1 MSTPGQVLVV
11 GSVNLDATLSMA
23 RIPAAGETV
32 SGAKL
37 SHQQGG
43 VGANQAVAAARSG
56 APTELVAALGTD
68 AAAETLLGALRDSGV
83 GVERCHR
90 LDDVPSGQASIWVDE
105 SGENRIVV
113 AGGAN
118 ERLDAAAVK
127 SKLEGL
133 SPAVVLCQLET
144 PVEAAAAALAWAR
157 ENGALGMMN
166 ASPALPVA
174 KLPRGASVIVVNEGE
189 ARSIAASA
197 GGGGSAG
204 GADRGAERSG
214 ETDDAASPGADAE
227 MQAALDAAAIAT
239 ALDAE
244 TVVITRGGDGA
255 LAHHRGQTVTRDS
268 PKVEPVDTTGAGD
281 AFTGALAA
289 RLAAGDS
296 PADALA
302 FACAVGALATTGIGA
317 TAAVP
322 TAAETEAFLR
332 DGALS

>member
-1 MSTPGQVLVV
+1 MPTPGQVLVV

-23 RIPAAGETV
+23 RIPTAGETV
-32 SGAKL
+32 TGATL

-56 APTELVAALGTD
+56 ARTELVGALGTD
-68 AAAETLLGALRDSGV
+68 AAAETLLGALRESGV

-90 LDDVPSGQASIWVDE
+90 LDGVPSGQASIWVDE

-118 ERLDAAAVK
+118 ERLDADAVRAQ
-127 SKLEGL
+127 LDGL

-157 ENGALGMMN
+157 ENGALGMLN
-166 ASPALPVA
+166 ASPAMDAGALPHGTA
-174 KLPRGASVIVVNEGE
+174 VIVVNEGE
-189 ARSIAASA
+189 ARHIAGSIPAQPAATT
-197 GGGGSAG
+197 
-204 GADRGAERSG
+204 DG
-214 ETDDAASPGADAE
+214 EAQAAADAG
-227 MQAALDAAAIAT
+227 AIAGV
-239 ALDAE
+239 LDAE

-255 LAHHRGQTVTRDS
+255 LAHHRGVTITRNS
-268 PKVEPVDTTGAGD
+268 PKVDPIDTTGAGD

-289 RLAAGDS
+289 RLAAGDDL
-296 PADALA
+296 ADALT
-302 FACAVGALATTGIGA
+302 FACAVGALATTGVGA

-322 TAAETEAFLR
+322 TAAETGAFLR
-332 DGALS
+332 SGTVS

>member
-32 SGAKL
+32 TGATL

-56 APTELVAALGTD
+56 ALTELVAALGTD
-68 AAAETLLGALRDSGV
+68 AAAETLLGALRESGV

-118 ERLDAAAVK
+118 ERLDAAAVRAQ
-127 SKLEGL
+127 LDGL

-157 ENGALGMMN
+157 DNGALGMLN
-166 ASPALPVA
+166 ASPAMDA
-174 KLPRGASVIVVNEGE
+174 GALPRGAAVIVVNEGE
-189 ARSIAASA
+189 ARHIAGSIPAQPAATTT
-197 GGGGSAG
+197 
-204 GADRGAERSG
+204 DG
-214 ETDDAASPGADAE
+214 EAQAAADA
-227 MQAALDAAAIAT
+227 DAIAG

-255 LAHHRGQTVTRDS
+255 LAHHRGRTVTCNS
-268 PKVEPVDTTGAGD
+268 PKVDPLDTTGAGD
-281 AFTGALAA
+281 AFAGALAA
-289 RLAAGDS
+289 RLAAGDEL
-296 PADALA
+296 ADALT
-302 FACAVGALATTGIGA
+302 FACAVGALATTGVGA

-332 DGALS
+332 SGAVS

>member
-32 SGAKL
+32 GGATL
-37 SHQQGG
+37 THQQGG

-68 AAAETLLGALRDSGV
+68 AAAETLLAALRAAGV

-90 LDDVPSGQASIWVDE
+90 LADVPSGQASIWVDQT
-105 SGENRIVV
+105 GENRIVV

-118 ERLDAAAVK
+118 ERLDAAAVR
-127 SKLEGL
+127 SRLEGV

-157 ENGALGMMN
+157 ENGALGMLN

-174 KLPRGASVIVVNEGE
+174 ELPRGAAVIVVNEGE

-197 GGGGSAG
+197 GDGSASPA
-204 GADRGAERSG
+204 ADG
-214 ETDDAASPGADAE
+214 EI
-227 MQAALDAAAIAT
+227 QAALDAAAIAG
-239 ALDAE
+239 ALDADS
-244 TVVITRGGDGA
+244 VVITRGGDGA
-255 LAHHRGQTVTRDS
+255 LAHHRGVTVTRTS
-268 PKVEPVDTTGAGD
+268 PKVAPIDTTGAGD

-289 RLAAGDS
+289 RLAAGVEL
-296 PADALA
+296 PDALT
-302 FACAVGALATTGIGA
+302 FACAVGALATTGVGA

-332 DGALS
+332 PGALS